1 MKMDIKKFIIALFL
15 GCLVISC
22 TNEDLDDEYPVIDA
36 SFEQTFPQNCDTLY
50 RGEAFQM
57 QARFTDNKELGAYNI
72 DIHNNFDHHSHSTEV
87 TQCELDPEKE
97 PTDDVFLF
105 ISESLEIPEGLTSYV
120 ATYEI
125 DIPANVDTGDYHFF
139 LTVTDRRGWETRR
152 GLSIKI
158 LDRE

>member
-1 MKMDIKKFIIALFL
+1 MKINLIRITNVIFL
-15 GCLVISC
+15 GFFLISC

-36 SFEQTFPQNCDTLY
+36 LYEQTFPQNCDTIY
-50 RGEAFQM
+50 RGESFQF

-87 TQCELDPEKE
+87 SECTLDPEKT

-105 ISESLEIPEGLTSYV
+105 ISDNLEIPEGLTSYV

-125 DIPANVDTGDYHFF
+125 EVPENVDTGDYHFF
-139 LTVTDRRGWETRR
+139 LTLTDRRGWETRR

-158 LDRE
+158 VDRP